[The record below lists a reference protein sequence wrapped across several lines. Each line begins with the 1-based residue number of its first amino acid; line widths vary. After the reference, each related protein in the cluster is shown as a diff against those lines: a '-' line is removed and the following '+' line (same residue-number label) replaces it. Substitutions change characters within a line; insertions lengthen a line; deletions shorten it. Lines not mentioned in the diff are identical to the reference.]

1 MSIQCKGITLNNTPC
16 KRKTNGDYCHQHDPS
31 KVTPKKDKN
40 SPKKDSPKSPKN
52 HSKVDKE
59 KLPIVEDIDY
69 FFTIGSKE
77 DNKICN
83 DHREH
88 ILSKAREIPEDY
100 FTNKLYGEKWRKVI
114 RSWLKNIKKLEKEFI
129 DYKIKQKGG
138 RKFNYDFEI
147 CYFKKIKTIFS
158 KKIIKSIFSRKKVEF
173 KYNCKSIVSLPQ
185 IAQFFS
191 TEFSKITYEEY
202 FYDNYIKKICDKLGL
217 TKPSKE
223 NYLSNIHKI
232 DDTIQFFVELKAKAK
247 MEKFKKFLSDIKSE
261 SIKKFLLLKNNFIIE
276 EFNKKI
282 LQQNGKYFFFWSN
295 EDFKIE
301 QINLKKIFKKDMKII
316 NDNTM
321 CFPIRDSSQDL
332 TITLRW
338 QNTNCVLNPT
348 WQVKLKDR

>member
-1 MSIQCKGITLNNTPC
+1 MSIQCKGITLNNSPC
-16 KRKTNGDYCHQHDPS
+16 KRKTNCDYCHQHDPS
-31 KVTPKKDKN
+31 KVTPKKEKN

-88 ILSKAREIPEDY
+88 ILSKARKIPEDY

-114 RSWLKNIKKLEKEFI
+114 GSWLQEIQKLEKNYN
-129 DYKIKQKGG
+129 DYTIEQKGG

-147 CYFKKIKTIFS
+147 CFLNES
-158 KKIIKSIFSRKKVEF
+158 KAIFSRKKVEF
-173 KYNCKSIVSLPQ
+173 KYNCESITSLPQ
-185 IAQFFS
+185 FAQFFS
-191 TEFSKITYEEY
+191 TEFTKIIYEEY
-202 FYDNYIKKICDKLGL
+202 FYDNYLQKICDKYELS
-217 TKPSKE
+217 KPSKE
-223 NYLSNIHKI
+223 NYVNNIHKI
-232 DDTIQFFVELKAKAK
+232 EPILPFFVELKAKSK
-247 MEKFKKFLSDIKSE
+247 NELFRDFVSNIKSE
-261 SIKKFLLLKNNFIIE
+261 SIKKFLSLKNNNFIIE

-282 LQQNGKYFFFWSN
+282 LQQNGKYFFFWSTR
-295 EDFKIE
+295 EEQFIIE
-301 QINLKKIFKKDMKII
+301 QISLKKLFIKDMIFIK
-316 NDNTM
+316 DHTM
-321 CFPIRDSSQDL
+321 CFPIRNSPRDL

-348 WQVKLKDR
+348 WQVKLKNR

>member
-88 ILSKAREIPEDY
+88 ILSKARKIPEDY
-100 FTNKLYGEKWRKVI
+100 FTNKLYGEKWIKVI
-114 RSWLKNIKKLEKEFI
+114 RSWLQEIQKLEKNYN
-129 DYKIKQKGG
+129 DYIIQQKGG

-147 CYFKKIKTIFS
+147 CFLNKDKA
-158 KKIIKSIFSRKKVEF
+158 IFSRKKVEF
-173 KYNCKSIVSLPQ
+173 KYNCESITSLPQ
-185 IAQFFS
+185 FAQFFS
-191 TEFSKITYEEY
+191 TEFTRITYEEY
-202 FYDNYIKKICDKLGL
+202 FYDNYLQKICEKYGL
-217 TKPSKE
+217 SKPSKE
-223 NYLSNIHKI
+223 NYVSNIHKI
-232 DDTIQFFVELKAKAK
+232 DATLPFFVELKAISKN
-247 MEKFKKFLSDIKSE
+247 ELFRDFVSDLKSE
-261 SIKKFLLLKNNFIIE
+261 SIENFLLIKNNFIID
-276 EFNKKI
+276 EFNTKI
-282 LQQNGKYFFFWSN
+282 LQQNGKYFFFWSSR
-295 EDFKIE
+295 EEQFIIE
-301 QINLKKIFKKDMKII
+301 QINLKKLFNKDNKII
-316 NDNTM
+316 KNHTM
-321 CFPIRDSSQDL
+321 CFPIRNSLYDL

-348 WQVKLKDR
+348 WQVKLKNR